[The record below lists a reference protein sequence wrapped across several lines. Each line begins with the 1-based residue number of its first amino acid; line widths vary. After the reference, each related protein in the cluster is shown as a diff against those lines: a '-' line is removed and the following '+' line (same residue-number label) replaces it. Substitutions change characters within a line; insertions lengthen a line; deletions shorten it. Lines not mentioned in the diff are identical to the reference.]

1 MSEYEVGRKYPVRRE
16 LAFPQVDRDRKTWKH
31 IVLRRRESAAGL
43 RACRRGARCNRR
55 RPSAVRMQV
64 SNVCII
70 AVVVEGSLPGW
81 CGPVADE

>member
-1 MSEYEVGRKYPVRRE
+1 MNASAEGDVTGGPAVDVE
-16 LAFPQVDRDRKTWKH
+16 AFGFIP
-31 IVLRRRESAAGL
+31 
-43 RACRRGARCNRR
+43 
-55 RPSAVRMQV
+55 AVRMQV